1 MFKMW
6 DKREKCWAVKPSCLF
21 ISTEFHMICT
31 LSITQARGSL
41 TLWLGRILFSLD
53 KILPQFPTSEQTDLD
68 RNPAIVCSFQAQI
81 SFPAA
86 GKTMKLMFAFFFCP
100 SGDKN
105 DVFQIFSGYLRYSS
119 GSFGR
124 RTLLSLQNWLL
135 LKWFKFVQ
143 E

>member
-1 MFKMW
+1 MLGC
-6 DKREKCWAVKPSCLF
+6 KRNNFF
-21 ISTEFHMICT
+21 ISREFHMICA

-53 KILPQFPTSEQTDLD
+53 KILPQFPSSEQTDLD

-81 SFPAA
+81 SFPAT
-86 GKTMKLMFAFFFCP
+86 GKTIKWMFAFFFCP
-100 SGDKN
+100 SGDKY
-105 DVFQIFSGYLRYSS
+105 DLFRIFSGYLSYSS

-124 RTLLSLQNWLL
+124 RTLLSLHYWLL
-135 LKWFKFVQ
+135 LKCFKFVQ

>member
-1 MFKMW
+1 MLGC
-6 DKREKCWAVKPSCLF
+6 KRNNFF
-21 ISTEFHMICT
+21 ISREFHMICT

-53 KILPQFPTSEQTDLD
+53 KILPQFPSSEQTDLD
-68 RNPAIVCSFQAQI
+68 RNPAIVCSFQPQI

-86 GKTMKLMFAFFFCP
+86 AKTMKWMFAFFFYP
-100 SGDKN
+100 SGDKY
-105 DVFQIFSGYLRYSS
+105 DLFRFFSGYLSYSS

-124 RTLLSLQNWLL
+124 RALLSLHYWLL
-135 LKWFKFVQ
+135 LKCFKFVQ